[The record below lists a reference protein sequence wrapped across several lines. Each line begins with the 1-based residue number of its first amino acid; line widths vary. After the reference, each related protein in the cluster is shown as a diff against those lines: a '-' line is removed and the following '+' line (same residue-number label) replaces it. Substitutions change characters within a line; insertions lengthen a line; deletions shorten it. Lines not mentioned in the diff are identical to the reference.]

1 MHPAVQARH
10 RAPKGDDSM
19 SHLDFVMKLLTIGIH
34 TGQFLLVWLQ
44 IRHLLKKRKPKQ
56 RRRKN
61 KKNRRG

>member
-1 MHPAVQARH
+1 
-10 RAPKGDDSM
+10 M

-61 KKNRRG
+61 KKNRRS